1 MARVL
6 MVLLVALLV
15 GGRAGSEEVPGQRL
29 RAEGDI
35 SGKVST
41 FTPARG
47 RSLQALKVEAIGPDI
62 KRVIIHVS
70 PACSGMVGLFYD
82 DRPSPGQLLRGLPDK
97 KPFYVKVIGVGTLDL
112 IPVYK

>member
-6 MVLLVALLV
+6 LILLMGLLV
-15 GGRAGSEEVPGQRL
+15 GAEEVPGQRL

-35 SGKVST
+35 SGKVSS
-41 FTPARG
+41 FTPAKG
-47 RSLQALKVEAIGPDI
+47 RSLKGLKVEAIGADI

-70 PACSGMVGLFYD
+70 PACSGTMGLFFD
-82 DRPSPGQLLRGLPDK
+82 GRPTPGQLLRGLPDK

-112 IPVYK
+112 IPDYK